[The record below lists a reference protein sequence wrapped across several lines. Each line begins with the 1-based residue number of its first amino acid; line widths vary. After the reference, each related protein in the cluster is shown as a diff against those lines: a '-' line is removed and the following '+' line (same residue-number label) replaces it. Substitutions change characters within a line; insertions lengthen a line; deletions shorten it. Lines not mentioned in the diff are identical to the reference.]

1 MSRCLS
7 LVLICVLA
15 ALPLPAA
22 SLYDQSIAR
31 VLAERY
37 DSRNVSYILV
47 DSNTHSVIASRWD
60 DMEEP
65 VPVGSLVKPFIALA
79 YGQKHDFRYPPFF
92 CRGSA
97 DGCWLPRGHGQV
109 DISASI
115 AYSCNAYFFSLALLL
130 DPGDLDLIA
139 RGYGL
144 SLGRA
149 PRDAAEM
156 IGLGGAWRVAPAEL
170 IRAYLLLSATP
181 HPAGAAQVLRGMV
194 LCAGSGTAEAVNRH
208 LRGLAALAKTGTA
221 PCVHEH
227 RAPGDG
233 YVLMLY
239 PADQP
244 RLAML
249 VRVHGVPGAR
259 AAEVGG
265 RMLNTVVNGH

>member
-1 MSRCLS
+1 MSRCS
-7 LVLICVLA
+7 YLVLMGMLA
-15 ALPLPAA
+15 ALPLRAA

-31 VLAERY
+31 VLADRY
-37 DSRNVSYILV
+37 DSRDVSYLLV
-47 DSNTHSVIASRWD
+47 DSNTRRVIASRWD
-60 DMEEP
+60 DMAEP

-79 YGQKHDFRYPPFF
+79 YGQKHNFRYPAYF

-97 DGCWLPRGHGQV
+97 DGCWLSRGHGQV
-109 DISASI
+109 DISAAI
-115 AYSCNAYFFSLALLL
+115 AYSCNAYFLNLASRL
-130 DPGDLDLIA
+130 DPEDLDPIA

-144 SLGRA
+144 SWGRA
-149 PRDAAEM
+149 PLDAAEM
-156 IGLGGAWRVAPAEL
+156 IGLGEAWRVAPAEL
-170 IRAYLLLSATP
+170 IRAYLFLAAAP
-181 HPAGAAQVLRGMV
+181 PPAGAAKLLSGMA
-194 LCAGSGTAEAVNRH
+194 LCARSGTAEAVDRH
-208 LRGLAALAKTGTA
+208 LHGLAALAKTGTA
-221 PCVHEH
+221 PCVHQH

>member
-1 MSRCLS
+1 MSRCFY
-7 LVLICVLA
+7 LVLMGMLA

-37 DSRNVSYILV
+37 NSRDVSYILI
-47 DSNTHSVIASRWD
+47 DSDTHRLMASRWD
-60 DMEEP
+60 DMANP

-79 YGQKHDFRYPPFF
+79 YGQKHNFRYPAFV
-92 CRGSA
+92 CHGAA
-97 DGCWLPRGHGQV
+97 DGCWLARGHSKV
-109 DISASI
+109 DISAAI
-115 AYSCNAYFFSLALLL
+115 AYSCNAYFMNLASHL
-130 DPGDLDLIA
+130 DPDDLEALA

-144 SLGRA
+144 SGGRA
-149 PRDAAEM
+149 PRDPTEM

-170 IRAYLLLSATP
+170 LHAYLLLAAAP
-181 HPAGAAQVLRGMV
+181 FPPGAAPLLRGMV
-194 LCAGSGTAEAVNRH
+194 LCARSGTAQGVDRN
-208 LRGLAALAKTGTA
+208 LQGLAALAKTGTA
-221 PCVHEH
+221 PCVHQP

-249 VRVHGVPGAR
+249 VRVHGAPGAR

-265 RMLNTVVNGH
+265 QMLNTVVNGR

>member
-1 MSRCLS
+1 MNRCLP
-7 LVLICVLA
+7 LVLVWILA

-31 VLAERY
+31 VLAEHY
-37 DSRNVSYILV
+37 DSRDVSYILV
-47 DSNTHSVIASRWD
+47 DSNTHRVIASRWD
-60 DMEEP
+60 HMEEP

-79 YGQKHDFRYPPFF
+79 YGQKHDFRYPAYF
-92 CRGSA
+92 CHGSA
-97 DGCWLPRGHGQV
+97 DGCWLARGHGQV
-109 DISASI
+109 DISAAI
-115 AYSCNAYFFSLALLL
+115 AYSCNAYFLNLASQL
-130 DPGDLDLIA
+130 DPDDLDPVA

-144 SLGRA
+144 SWGKPPL
-149 PRDAAEM
+149 DAAEM

-170 IRAYLLLSATP
+170 IRAYLALAATP
-181 HPAGAAQVLRGMV
+181 PPAGAARLLRGMA
-194 LCAGSGTAEAVNRH
+194 LCARSGTAGAVDRH
-208 LRGLAALAKTGTA
+208 LKGLAALAKTGTA
-221 PCVHEH
+221 PCIHNP

-233 YVLMLY
+233 YAVMLY

-249 VRVHGVPGAR
+249 VRVHGAPGAQ

>member
-1 MSRCLS
+1 MSRCLY
-7 LVLICVLA
+7 LVLIWMLA

-37 DSRNVSYILV
+37 DSHNVSYILV
-47 DSNTHSVIASRWD
+47 DSNTHSVITARWD
-60 DMEEP
+60 DMAEP

-79 YGQKHDFRYPPFF
+79 YGQKHDFRYPAYF

-109 DISASI
+109 DISAAI
-115 AYSCNAYFFSLALLL
+115 AYSCNAYFLNLASSLK
-130 DPGDLDLIA
+130 PEDLDWMA
-139 RGYGL
+139 QRYGL
-144 SLGRA
+144 SIGKA
-149 PRDAAEM
+149 PLDKTEM
-156 IGLGGAWRVAPAEL
+156 IGIGGAWRVEPVEL
-170 IRAYLLLSATP
+170 IRAYLLLTAAP
-181 HPAGAAQVLRGMV
+181 QPAGVAMLSRGMV
-194 LCAGSGTAEAVNRH
+194 LCARSGTAEAVDRH
-208 LRGLAALAKTGTA
+208 LHGLAALAKTGTA

-244 RLAML
+244 RLALL

>member
-1 MSRCLS
+1 MSRCLY
-7 LVLICVLA
+7 LVLIWMLA
-15 ALPLPAA
+15 ALPLPAG

-60 DMEEP
+60 DMAEP
-65 VPVGSLVKPFIALA
+65 VPIGSLVKPFIALA
-79 YGQKHDFRYPPFF
+79 YGQKHNFRYPAYF
-92 CRGSA
+92 CHGSA

-109 DISASI
+109 DISAAI
-115 AYSCNAYFFSLALLL
+115 AYSCNAYFLNLAPLL
-130 DPGDLDLIA
+130 DPGDLDPIA
-139 RGYGL
+139 RSYGF
-144 SLGRA
+144 SLGRV
-149 PRDAAEM
+149 PLDAAEM
-156 IGLGGAWRVAPAEL
+156 IGLGGAWRVAPVEL
-170 IRAYLLLSATP
+170 IRAYLLLTAAP
-181 HPAGAAQVLRGMV
+181 QPAGAAKLLRGMA
-194 LCAGSGTAEAVNRH
+194 LCARSGTAKAIDRH
-208 LRGLAALAKTGTA
+208 LHGLAALAKTGTA

-249 VRVHGVPGAR
+249 VRAHGVPGAR

>member
-1 MSRCLS
+1 MSRCLYP
-7 LVLICVLA
+7 VLIWMLA
-15 ALPLPAA
+15 ALPLSAA

-47 DSNTHSVIASRWD
+47 DSDTHSVIASRWD

-65 VPVGSLVKPFIALA
+65 VPVGSLVKPFLALA
-79 YGQKHDFRYPPFF
+79 YGQKHDFRYPPYF

-109 DISASI
+109 DISAAI
-115 AYSCNAYFFSLALLL
+115 AYSCNAYFLNLASLLHPEDL
-130 DPGDLDLIA
+130 DPIA
-139 RGYGL
+139 RRYGFSWWRTPL
-144 SLGRA
+144 
-149 PRDAAEM
+149 DAAEM
-156 IGLGGAWRVAPAEL
+156 IGLGGEWRVAPAEL

-194 LCAGSGTAEAVNRH
+194 LCARSGTAEAVDRH
-208 LRGLAALAKTGTA
+208 LHGLAALAKTGTA
-221 PCVHEH
+221 PCVHDH

-233 YVLMLY
+233 YVLVLY

-244 RLAML
+244 RLALL